1 MSPQPD
7 TCPGC
12 GAAVHPEDLFCAA
25 CGTALAARPSRLVP
39 LLVGA
44 LGVVAALAAGA
55 VVWVV
60 LAPKPAAPPAP
71 TAAAV
76 APPVAPEPT
85 PPPAAALVPPV
96 APQMPPAGPPV
107 TAAPAPGP
115 GAVPGAG
122 AGETLPLPTTRP
134 GTPPTPSD
142 PASRRAFAKTTQEN
156 FVQNGLDM
164 VVTATGTDATVLN
177 IKFNFP
183 AKSAVELIVSGPF
196 PRQCRTRGF
205 EKVVFTDP
213 SNAAWTYDV
222 ATEKLTQK

>member
-25 CGTALAARPSRLVP
+25 CGTALAARPSRLMP

-60 LAPKPAAPPAP
+60 LAPKPVAPPAQ

-76 APPVAPEPT
+76 APPPVAPEPA

-96 APQMPPAGPPV
+96 APQMPTVPPPV
-107 TAAPAPGP
+107 DAAPAS
-115 GAVPGAG
+115 VPG

-164 VVTATGTDATVLN
+164 VVTATGTDFTVLN

-196 PRQCRTRGF
+196 PRQCKTRGF